1 MYCGNNANHS
11 DLLNGKKTLGTRYS
25 CLLKGK
31 SFGFESEPDKNF
43 LKPYNPIDKTK
54 KYCGNSDVL
63 PDGYDRFGGLYE
75 CYLKGIGVGKKL
87 KAETYYKKSKR
98 KSRNKKNRKSIRKS
112 RNKKNR
118 KSIRKSR
125 NKKNRKSKK

>member
-1 MYCGNNANHS
+1 MYCGNNANHI

-31 SFGFESEPDKNF
+31 SFGFETEPDQNF

-75 CYLKGIGVGKKL
+75 CYLKGMGVGKKL

-98 KSRNKKNRKSIRKS
+98 KNRKSVRKS
-112 RNKKNR
+112 RNKKPR
-118 KSIRKSR
+118 
-125 NKKNRKSKK
+125 NRKSKSKK